1 MHWRDIITRWAI
13 RRSQRKQP
21 APGTDESKMIVVS
34 DPSCIVY
41 DDQSM
46 QNLVALGDL

>member
-1 MHWRDIITRWAI
+1 MHRRDIITTWAI

-21 APGTDESKMIVVS
+21 APETDESKMIVVS
-34 DPSCIVY
+34 DSSCIVY

-46 QNLVALGDL
+46 QDFVALDDS